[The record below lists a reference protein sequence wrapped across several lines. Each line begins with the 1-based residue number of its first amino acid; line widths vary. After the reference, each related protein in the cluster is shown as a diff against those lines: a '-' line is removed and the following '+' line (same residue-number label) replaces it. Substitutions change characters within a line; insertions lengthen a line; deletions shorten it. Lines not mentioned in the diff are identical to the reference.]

1 MQCTKLWKNLLK
13 KVKKVDNCLGIIVMS
28 TILKLL
34 INLISIKI
42 FMIIKEFIFRKVLI
56 ILGDRY
62 LIRILFLL
70 KICIKN
76 SCQKQLLNLNF

>member
-42 FMIIKEFIFRKVLI
+42 FMIIKEFIF
-56 ILGDRY
+56 
-62 LIRILFLL
+62 
-70 KICIKN
+70 
-76 SCQKQLLNLNF
+76 